1 MKHIAPISGFAYL
14 IKGFE
19 SLNNKG
25 LKRFVLIPLIINL
38 VIFAVLLYFS
48 GHYFAGFVH
57 WLDAKLPSWL
67 QWLNWIL
74 WPLFVIAASLFVVYT
89 FTIIANIV
97 GAPFNSFLSEKVELI
112 QIGKKPGEDES
123 MWDAVKDMPRTIK
136 RQGQIILYYIP
147 RVIIILIL
155 FLIPGI
161 NIIASFLWFLFSS
174 WTLAMQYLDYPMD
187 NHKISFKDMQ
197 QHMKKK
203 SGRTLAFGVMVMIA
217 TLIPI
222 VNFVVMPAAVIGA
235 TMMYL
240 DDFEKEDATR
250 D

>member
-89 FTIIANIV
+89 FTIIANI
-97 GAPFNSFLSEKVELI
+97 PTCRIS
-112 QIGKKPGEDES
+112 KKT
-123 MWDAVKDMPRTIK
+123 V
-136 RQGQIILYYIP
+136 LYP
-147 RVIIILIL
+147 PL
-155 FLIPGI
+155 
-161 NIIASFLWFLFSS
+161 
-174 WTLAMQYLDYPMD
+174 
-187 NHKISFKDMQ
+187 
-197 QHMKKK
+197 
-203 SGRTLAFGVMVMIA
+203 
-217 TLIPI
+217 PI
-222 VNFVVMPAAVIGA
+222 F
-235 TMMYL
+235 
-240 DDFEKEDATR
+240 
-250 D
+250 